1 MSITVNPPQRKFL
14 YRKDSVT
21 SATPLVPSLD
31 PTDYGYSA
39 PQFPTGDNVKAAL
52 DELFR
57 LTTPPP
63 FAGKHW
69 QKFTT
74 SGEFV
79 VPEGVTRL
87 LLLCIAPGR
96 TGYGS
101 GTVSAGNVVSNGGPG
116 GGLVSAFLE
125 TSPNTKYLITTG
137 GSSIGKS
144 AVATEGGEALLS
156 VNQSPIATGTLA
168 GSTLVALQ
176 AATGTAGTHNG
187 GRGGGGFA
195 VSASTD
201 DEERKA
207 WQEIALNGLE
217 VSPSNHMCR
226 PDATKE
232 APDPGTSD
240 KGGSGAAY
248 GGGGGGPRLGYNTS
262 AYRGQG
268 GAGLV
273 AIFW

>member
-1 MSITVNPPQRKFL
+1 MSIVINSPQFVSLCR
-14 YRKDSVT
+14 RDSAT

-31 PTDYGYSA
+31 PAGYVYNSPA
-39 PQFPTGDNVKAAL
+39 LPGGRDVKAAL

-63 FAGKHW
+63 FAGEHW

-79 VPEGVTRL
+79 VPDGVNRL
-87 LLLCIAPGR
+87 LILCIGPGR
-96 TGYGS
+96 TGNGS
-101 GTVSAGNVVSNGGPG
+101 GTTGNMVSNGGPG
-116 GGLVSAFLE
+116 GGLISAFLE
-125 TSPNTKYLITTG
+125 TSPGSRYLITTG
-137 GSSIGKS
+137 GSFIGKS

-156 VNQSPIATGTLA
+156 VAQSMIATGALA
-168 GSTLVALQ
+168 ASTLVALQ

-195 VSASTD
+195 VSATTD